1 MRGWVLMLGCVLATT
16 PMAAQERP
24 LPDAPEQAPITVT
37 TRLRHVSTVV
47 LPETAEIVDMV
58 VGDRAQWDVSAAA
71 HVAFIRPLVA
81 GSRSNLV
88 LLTATG
94 DIVPLT
100 LVERADAPVDAVVR
114 VGMPQATRAD
124 ATPLLASA
132 AAVDAA
138 AARVEAAWAAVAT
151 AEATAVE
158 RLAAARTAAQ
168 AQLDANRERYPRQV
182 HVDYR
187 WPAEAT
193 DAPWHVEG
201 MWHDGRRTYLRTRA
215 VSPVLYER
223 TDGDLTSV
231 DVSSV
236 LDGVLHVVPRVLEAG
251 ALEVDGER
259 LLWSV
264 SPRQE
269 GP

>member
-1 MRGWVLMLGCVLATT
+1 M
-16 PMAAQERP
+16 
-24 LPDAPEQAPITVT
+24 
-37 TRLRHVSTVV
+37 
-47 LPETAEIVDMV
+47 
-58 VGDRAQWDVSAAA
+58 
-71 HVAFIRPLVA
+71 HVAFVRPLVE

-88 LLTATG
+88 LLTAAG

-114 VGMPQATRAD
+114 IDTPQATQ
-124 ATPLLASA
+124 ATPLLASTA
-132 AAVDAA
+132 TVDAA

-236 LDGVLHVVPRVLEAG
+236 LDGVLHVVPRVLGAG

-264 SPRQE
+264 PPRQE